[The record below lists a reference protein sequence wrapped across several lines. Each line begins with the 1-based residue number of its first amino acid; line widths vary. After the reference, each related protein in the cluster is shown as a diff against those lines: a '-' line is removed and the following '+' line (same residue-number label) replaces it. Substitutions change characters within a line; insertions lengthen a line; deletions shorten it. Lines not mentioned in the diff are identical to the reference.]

1 MVKIY
6 TVSCREVGMDC
17 DFKTDAAPLEELM
30 EHCAKHGAA
39 EHDMHGFG
47 NELYIKMR
55 QHVHIEEEQTE

>member
-1 MVKIY
+1 MAKIY

-17 DFKTDAAPLEELM
+17 DFKTD
-30 EHCAKHGAA
+30 AA